1 MKRPNLIIIGIEGG
15 EDFHLKGPENI
26 FNKTKEENFPSWKK
40 EMPMNIQ
47 EVYRTP
53 NGLDQ
58 QGKFSCHIIIK
69 TLNIQHKERILIATE
84 KKAK

>member
-1 MKRPNLIIIGIEGG
+1 
-15 EDFHLKGPENI
+15 
-26 FNKTKEENFPSWKK
+26 
-40 EMPMNIQ
+40 MNIQ